1 MPLFSQ
7 RMMNSLAAPQG
18 RAAQTFDGTAG
29 SISTAQKKFGNSSHT
44 LQGISSERFTTTGHD
59 DSNFTLEG
67 WFRFSGIRSG
77 DYSGSFFGGNN
88 ASIGNTAFA
97 LSLFQNS
104 VVTLQNRNS
113 SNTDFV
119 LGISLATN
127 TWYHVALTVSSST
140 AKLYINGTQR
150 GGNRTLS
157 GPFLSSGDKLI
168 LGSAGLSGTWPNTTF
183 GDEYRLSKTLR
194 YDGSFTEPSAA
205 FVNDANTVLLC
216 HCEAY
221 PLVDDNA

>member
-29 SISTAQKKFGNSSHT
+29 SISTAQKKFGNSSHS
-44 LQGISSERFTTTGHD
+44 LEGIFTERFTTTGHD

-77 DYSGSFFGGNN
+77 DYSGTFFGGR
-88 ASIGNTAFA
+88 GPTDNTAFSLA
-97 LSLFQNS
+97 LYQNNI
-104 VVTLQNRNS
+104 VTLQNRNN

-127 TWYHVALTVSSST
+127 TWYHVAVTVSSST

-150 GGNRTLS
+150 GGNKTLS
-157 GPFLSSGDKLI
+157 GPFLSSGDKLV
-168 LGSAGLSGTWPNTTF
+168 LGSSGLKGNWPNSAW

>member
-1 MPLFSQ
+1 
-7 RMMNSLAAPQG
+7 MNSLAAPQG

-29 SISTAQKKFGNSSHT
+29 SISTAQKKFGNNSHS
-44 LQGISSERFTTTGHD
+44 LQGIVAERFTTTGHD

-67 WFRFSGIRSG
+67 WFRFSATAGG
-77 DYSGSFFGGNN
+77 YSGAFFGGRGEFSSTGFGL
-88 ASIGNTAFA
+88 A
-97 LSLFQNS
+97 LFQNS
-104 VVTLQNRNS
+104 IVTLQNRNS

-127 TWYHVALTVSSST
+127 TWYHVAVTVSSST

-150 GGNRTLS
+150 GGNKTLS

-168 LGSAGLSGTWPNTTF
+168 LGSAGLISSWANTTF

-205 FVNDANTVLLC
+205 FVNDADTVLLC